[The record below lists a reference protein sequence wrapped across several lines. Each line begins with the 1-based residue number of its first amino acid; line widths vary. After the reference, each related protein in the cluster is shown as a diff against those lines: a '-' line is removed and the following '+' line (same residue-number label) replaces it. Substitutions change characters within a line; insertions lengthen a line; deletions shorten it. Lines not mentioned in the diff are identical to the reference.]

1 MENQTPLPLA
11 WMIHDD
17 STKLHPQ
24 ACIKIFLFFPSCSSS
39 PNPFFSLH
47 ASKFAWC
54 RKNGRKRE
62 RNWFYNLLASK
73 FYVWFWYYGWKENE
87 EKWFIKCPLLS
98 TRVKTQF
105 SSINPH
111 TPIYSHKST
120 H

>member
-1 MENQTPLPLA
+1 MVMLPSPTSSSSHAPLLFF
-11 WMIHDD
+11 
-17 STKLHPQ
+17 
-24 ACIKIFLFFPSCSSS
+24 FLFFFLFSKPSLL
-39 PNPFFSLH
+39 SLGFYFGVFG
-47 ASKFAWC
+47 KME
-54 RKNGRKRE
+54 RKNKG
-62 RNWFYNLLASK
+62 NGLYNLLASK

-87 EKWFIKCPLLS
+87 EKWFIKCSLLS